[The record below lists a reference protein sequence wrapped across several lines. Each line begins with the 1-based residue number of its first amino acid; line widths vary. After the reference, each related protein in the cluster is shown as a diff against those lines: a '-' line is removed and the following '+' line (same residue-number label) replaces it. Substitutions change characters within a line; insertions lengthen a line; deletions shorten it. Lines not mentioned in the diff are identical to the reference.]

1 MLENS
6 FCYKNGDICKTDGYI
21 CKNNGDFDH
30 ITLMQMTI
38 KLSSR
43 TSDFDSKRS
52 IVNLYYFFYLGMGL
66 Q

>member
-6 FCYKNGDICKTDGYI
+6 FCYKNGDICKTDGDI
-21 CKNNGDFDH
+21 CQNNGDFDP